1 MEKWIYLET
10 LKLCLIYILTQK
22 YIVCVQYVISTQ
34 YKSVWHIGLR
44 LVGLNNYFYVFSSMK
59 QSDPENSLK
68 AQFVIFRCQKYVKK
82 GYMEMGKW
90 IYLGPLK
97 NAPGRSIFH
106 YFNCLWKLF
115 VCIGWSDAM

>member
-1 MEKWIYLET
+1 MEMEKWIYLET

-82 GYMEMGKW
+82 GTWKW
-90 IYLGPLK
+90 ENEFTL
-97 NAPGRSIFH
+97 
-106 YFNCLWKLF
+106 CL
-115 VCIGWSDAM
+115 